1 MAIGAIW
8 GEIWNEAIWNT
19 AIWAQTAADD
29 TTPDAF
35 SFTDQSGVALSSTIT
50 SAAITVTGIDAAAA
64 ISVSGDASTLY
75 IINGG
80 TPTADPGTV
89 VNGDEVQLQHT
100 SSASYLTAVNSI
112 ATIGGVSDTFSS
124 TTRSDPALAGG
135 WAYASLAINDFSM
148 RI

>member
-1 MAIGAIW
+1 MSIGAIW

-19 AIWAQTAADD
+19 SIWSQAAGSD

-50 SAAITVTGIDAAAA
+50 SAPITVAGIDAAAD
-64 ISVSGDASTLY
+64 ITVSGDASSLY

-89 VNGDEVQLQHT
+89 VNGDEVQAVHT
-100 SSASYLTAVNSI
+100 SSASYLTLTNTVL
-112 ATIGGVSDTFSS
+112 TIGGVSDTFTSI
-124 TTRSDPALAGG
+124 TEGDPANA
-135 WAYASLAINDFSM
+135 AYIFRPFSFNWWKQ
-148 RI
+148 